1 MLVSM
6 VVLLA
11 LRFRLEGMRM
21 VVSVTDKDTARAVI

>member
-1 MLVSM
+1 VLVSM

-21 VVSVTDKDTARAVI
+21 VVSVTDKDIAQAVT